1 MNYIW
6 DLSIKAKKS
15 GSSNEDITFI
25 PAKIFSPY
33 MEICSENINESSIEK
48 KVEVNPYYRFYEI
61 FKDLFA
67 IDNNE
72 NEEFRNVLFDILTHF
87 LTDIDLNEGM
97 NKTEYYEAF
106 ILQDIEDSIFGEK
119 VKENLKVFDLQER
132 VFILQNI
139 LKLYTTGEALYV
151 LKTVMKTIFKKSII
165 YSNKDGKDELIFY
178 IGEEKNEVNKTK
190 LELITELFLP
200 IKFKV
205 EVYFEKHFGIIGVDA
220 TMKIDNT
227 ALY

>member
-1 MNYIW
+1 MNYSW

-15 GSSNEDITFI
+15 GISTNDITFL

-33 MEICSENINESSIEK
+33 MELCSENINESSIEK

-61 FKDLFA
+61 FKELFN
-67 IDNNE
+67 IDNNK
-72 NEEFRNVLFDILTHF
+72 NEEFRNVLFDILMHF
-87 LTDIDLNEGM
+87 LTDIDVNEGM
-97 NKTEYYEAF
+97 NKKEYYEAF
-106 ILQDIEDSIFGEK
+106 ILQDIENSIFGEK
-119 VKENLKVFDLQER
+119 VKENLKVFNFEER

-139 LKLYTTGEALYV
+139 LKLYTTGETLYI
-151 LKTVMKTIFKKSII
+151 LKAVMKTIFKKSII
-165 YSNKDGKDELIFY
+165 YSNKDGNDELIFY
-178 IGEEKNEVNKTK
+178 IGEEKNKVNETK

-200 IKFKV
+200 IKFKM

-220 TMKIDNT
+220 TMKIENT

>member
-15 GSSNEDITFI
+15 GISNDAITFI

-33 MEICSENINESSIEK
+33 MELCSENINESSAEK

-61 FKDLFA
+61 FKDMFTL
-67 IDNNE
+67 DNNE
-72 NEEFRNVLFDILTHF
+72 NEEFRNVLFDILMHF
-87 LTDIDLNEGM
+87 LTDIDLYEGM
-97 NKTEYYEAF
+97 NKEEYYEAF
-106 ILQDIEDSIFGEK
+106 VLQDIENSIFGEE
-119 VKENLKVFDLQER
+119 VKENIKVFNFEER

-139 LKLYTTGEALYV
+139 LKLYATGETLYA
-151 LKTVMKTIFKKSII
+151 LKTVMKNIFKESII
-165 YSNKDGKDELIFY
+165 YSNKDNKDELIFY

-200 IKFKV
+200 IKFKL

-220 TMKIDNT
+220 TMKIENT